1 MFGRNRPRD
10 RRLVDALA
18 AAEDAADNL
27 ITLPAS
33 PPAEPAPP
41 PAPAAP
47 ASPWIGA
54 GDFPAGSRPPALAP
68 RDNEIALI
76 ETAWEAINGLA
87 GEAARKRA
95 IQYILDRLGYIAKD
109 DDT

>member
-1 MFGRNRPRD
+1 MFGRSRNRD
-10 RRLVDALA
+10 RALLDRLEAID
-18 AAEDAADNL
+18 AAENVV
-27 ITLPAS
+27 TLPAS

-47 ASPWIGA
+47 AHTDAIA
-54 GDFPAGSRPPALAP
+54 QP

-76 ETAWEAINGLA
+76 ETAWEAIAGLP

-109 DDT
+109 EP